1 MMRKLVV
8 TTAMAAA
15 ILSAGTLAWNAN
27 AQTSNAAA
35 IIGSVNKNFTPIE
48 KAEPAA
54 CRGWG
59 RHCPL
64 GKVWT
69 CGPRGCWCRWC

>member
-1 MMRKLVV
+1 MQKLIV

-15 ILSAGTLAWNAN
+15 ILAAGALAWNAS

-35 IIGSVNKNFTPIE
+35 VIGSANQNFTPIE
-48 KAEPAA
+48 KAQPAA

-59 RHCPL
+59 RHCPP
-64 GKVWT
+64 GRTWT
-69 CGPRGCWCRWC
+69 CNRRGCWCAWC